1 MRGFFRHPVVLV
13 GTGVVI
19 GYIFAAQ
26 VQRVPGVNKLPQ
38 V

>member
-1 MRGFFRHPVVLV
+1 MHRFFRHPVVLV

-19 GYIFAAQ
+19 GYIFASQ
-26 VQRVPGVNKLPQ
+26 VARVPGVNKLPQ